1 MYCTKCG
8 KKLEDGEICVC
19 TAQQPVTQPISQP
32 VEVSPQPQ
40 KRRMTKG
47 KITAIIVISAVVSFI
62 VFLGIG
68 FLIGDFLATAG
79 GSEILEQIDAKYP
92 DKDFI
97 SESNDTVS
105 HGTITDN
112 VYRND
117 WLNLQ
122 LKCPEG
128 FTEADDDLYEEY
140 TMEDSECVVYFIA
153 EDGDE
158 ISIAIGD
165 GAHTAPKEYSAYYHA
180 SLIPILEGQYSDAY
194 GEDVEMKN
202 IFDSV
207 TVGGIEYLVS
217 ATYADHEESVVY
229 CMLCAQVGDQ
239 LVEITIVT
247 DTLDECTALINT
259 LQGLAVQI

>member
-1 MYCTKCG
+1 MYCTHCG
-8 KKLEDGEICVC
+8 KQLEDGEICAC
-19 TAQQPVTQPISQP
+19 TAQQPVAQPTAQP
-32 VEVSPQPQ
+32 VETPAQP
-40 KRRMTKG
+40 KKKRMTKG
-47 KITAIIVISAVVSFI
+47 KITAIIVVSAIVSFV

-68 FLIGDFLATAG
+68 FLIGDFLASAG
-79 GSEILEQIDAKYP
+79 GSEILEQIEAEYP

-97 SESNDTVS
+97 EENNDAVS
-105 HGTITDN
+105 YGTY
-112 VYRND
+112 VLGEYRND

-128 FTEADDDLYEEY
+128 FAEADEAMYEEY
-140 TMEDSECVVYFIA
+140 TIEDSKCVIYFIA

-158 ISIAIGD
+158 ISISIGD
-165 GAHTAPKEYSAYYHA
+165 GTYTTPKEYAAYYHA
-180 SLIPILEGQYSDAY
+180 SLIPILENQYSTAY
-194 GEDVEMKN
+194 GETVEMKN

-217 ATYADHEESVVY
+217 ATYADHKESIVY

-247 DTLDECTALINT
+247 DTLNECTALINA
-259 LQGLAVQI
+259 LKGISVQV